1 MLALKDNRKIKI
13 LFYIFILLSLSTINF
28 FKLDKTIN
36 KQTFFSI
43 NKIEITGTNK
53 IDKNKIL
60 KKLDF
65 LYGKNIFIFNR
76 IEINNV
82 LNKNN
87 LIKEFK
93 ITKYYPN
100 KIKIQ
105 LKEPIFVAL
114 IVKKQKKFFLT
125 DNQKL
130 ILFNEKFNEKLL
142 PTIYG
147 VNGEKFFKNF
157 YNKLKKNNFNIEM
170 IKNYYFFQINRW
182 DLTLNDGLLIKFP
195 EKELDEAI
203 ILAKKLIKDSNFKN
217 IKIIDLRIKGRI
229 ITQ

>member
-13 LFYIFILLSLSTINF
+13 LFYIFVLLSLSTINF
-28 FKLDKTIN
+28 FKLDNVIN

-65 LYGKNIFIFNR
+65 LYGKNIFMYNR
-76 IEINNV
+76 IEIDNV
-82 LNKNN
+82 LNGNN

-100 KIKIQ
+100 KIKIE

-130 ILFNEKFNEKLL
+130 ILFNEKFNEKMF

-147 VNGEKFFKNF
+147 INGEKFFKDF
-157 YNKLKKNNFNIEM
+157 YNKLKRNNFNLEM

-182 DLTLNDGLLIKFP
+182 DLILNNGLLIKFP
-195 EKELDEAI
+195 AKKLDEAI
-203 ILAKKLIKDSNFKN
+203 VLAKKLIKDSNFKN
-217 IKIIDLRIKGRI
+217 IEIIDLRIKGRI

>member
-1 MLALKDNRKIKI
+1 M
-13 LFYIFILLSLSTINF
+13 
-28 FKLDKTIN
+28 
-36 KQTFFSI
+36 
-43 NKIEITGTNK
+43 
-53 IDKNKIL
+53 
-60 KKLDF
+60 
-65 LYGKNIFIFNR
+65 FNR
-76 IEINNV
+76 IEIDNV
-82 LNKNN
+82 LNRNK

-100 KIKIQ
+100 KIKIE

-147 VNGEKFFKNF
+147 VNGEKFFKDF
-157 YNKLKKNNFNIEM
+157 YNKLKRNNFNLEM

-182 DLTLNDGLLIKFP
+182 DLILNNGLLIKFP
-195 EKELDEAI
+195 AKELDEAI
-203 ILAKKLIKDSNFKN
+203 ILAKKLINDSNFKN
-217 IKIIDLRIKGRI
+217 IEIIDLRIKGRI

>member
-28 FKLDKTIN
+28 FKLDNTIN

-43 NKIEITGTNK
+43 NKIEITGTNR

-60 KKLDF
+60 KELDF
-65 LYGKNIFIFNR
+65 LYGKNILIFNR
-76 IEINNV
+76 IEIDNV
-82 LNKNN
+82 LNRNN

-100 KIKIQ
+100 KIKIE

-157 YNKLKKNNFNIEM
+157 YNKVKKNNFNLEM
-170 IKNYYFFQINRW
+170 IKSYYFFQINRW